1 MGADQQTLFRNPHRT
16 SQMAAELDERRGG
29 GRIPSVAATSSA
41 GTSRQE
47 DIAMP
52 KYAIL
57 VNWTEQGAQSV
68 TETTQRAEH
77 VRQMIEQMGG
87 RMDTLLWTQGRYD
100 LVGIMEAPDEE
111 TAAAVGLRVGMR
123 GAVRTESL
131 RAFDADEM
139 GRILTKVS

>member
-1 MGADQQTLFRNPHRT
+1 
-16 SQMAAELDERRGG
+16 
-29 GRIPSVAATSSA
+29 
-41 GTSRQE
+41 
-47 DIAMP
+47 MP
-52 KYAIL
+52 KYVIL

-68 TETTQRAEH
+68 PETTQRAEH

-111 TAAAVGLRVGMR
+111 KAAAVGLRVGMK
-123 GAVRTESL
+123 GAVRTETL